1 MKYKRE
7 HLAKEAERL
16 ANDDILNHAIT
27 EAKQDALEALAVVD
41 PTDSVEIIKQQALIL
56 ALEETMN
63 TLERY
68 ILAQV

>member
-16 ANDDILNHAIT
+16 ANDDILNYAIT
-27 EAKQDALEALAVVD
+27 EAKQDALESLAVVD